1 MDLNVGWTQTSPVTG
16 NTSMPSDLM
25 MARSRAGWVISYAG
39 CPISW
44 ASKLQITMALSTT
57 KAEYVALLMSFHD
70 VIPLMGLLKESHT
83 FGIKV
88 SDTPPHVLCKV
99 FKDNSGTLE
108 MACLPKIHPQTKHIN
123 QYFHHFHKY
132 VPIMRDHITWYPHNK
147 TEHGHANETIA
158 HGTLSIALQIDH
170 WLVTGLVWPVS
181 TKRECSI
188 SRF

>member
-1 MDLNVGWTQTSPVTG
+1 MGQYYLGTCDKGHSLCPNHAHGFECWVDSDFTS
-16 NTSMPSDLM
+16 NWKHQHAPSDLM
-25 MARSRAGWVISYAG
+25 MAKSRAGWVISYAG

-44 ASKLQITMALSTT
+44 ASKLQTTMALSTT
-57 KAEYVALLMSFHD
+57 KAEYVALSMSLHD
-70 VIPLMGLLKESHT
+70 VIPLMGLLKEAHP

-132 VPIMRDHITWYPHNK
+132 VPIM
-147 TEHGHANETIA
+147 
-158 HGTLSIALQIDH
+158 
-170 WLVTGLVWPVS
+170 
-181 TKRECSI
+181 
-188 SRF
+188 